1 MTGSVGDIVFS
12 GDLVAAIPL
21 AFLAGLLA
29 FLSPCVI
36 PLIPGYIAY
45 VSGFAITAEPT
56 RADRRRVLVGVLGF
70 VAGMG
75 VVFVSLSVVFGTLG
89 LILAP
94 YLDLILRVSG
104 VVLIVLGIVFAG
116 GIPFLQRDA
125 LPAWKTRAGVWGA
138 PFLGIVFAL
147 GWVPC
152 VGPTLVAV
160 QALAFSA
167 HDPARAAILGVAY
180 WLGLAVPF
188 VLVAVLLGRIAPA
201 LAWVRRHIKS
211 INIFGGVVLS
221 LIGVLMVL
229 GVWRDVLS
237 WVGVMFSGFT
247 PSL

>member
-1 MTGSVGDIVFS
+1 MNVGDIIYS
-12 GDLVAAIPL
+12 GNLVVALPL
-21 AFLAGLLA
+21 AVLAGLLA

-45 VSGFAITAEPT
+45 VSGFALSAEPT
-56 RADRRRVLVGVLGF
+56 RADRRRVFAGVLGF

-75 VVFVSLSVVFGTLG
+75 VVFVSLSVVFGALG
-89 LILAP
+89 LLLLP
-94 YLDLILRVSG
+94 YLDIVLRVSG

-116 GIPFLQRDA
+116 GIPALQRDL
-125 LPAWKTRAGVWGA
+125 LPRWKTRAGVWGA

-160 QALAFSA
+160 QALAFDA
-167 HDPARAAILGVAY
+167 HDPVRAGILGVAY
-180 WLGLAVPF
+180 WVGLALPF
-188 VLVAVLLGRIAPA
+188 VLVALLLGRVAPA
-201 LAWVRRHIKS
+201 LGWVRRHMKA
-211 INIFGGVVLS
+211 INITGGVVLS

-237 WVGVMFSGFT
+237 WVGVMVSGFT
-247 PSL
+247 PAL